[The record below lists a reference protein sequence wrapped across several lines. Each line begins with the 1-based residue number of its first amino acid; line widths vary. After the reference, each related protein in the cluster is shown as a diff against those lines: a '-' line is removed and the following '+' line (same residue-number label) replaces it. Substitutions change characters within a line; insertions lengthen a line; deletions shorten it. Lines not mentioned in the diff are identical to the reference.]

1 MRYLTLEEVLRLHR
15 LLIEQSGGSSGL
27 RDRNALESA
36 VAQPRMTFGGED
48 LYPTLI
54 DKASALGFT
63 LILGHPF
70 VDGNKRVGH
79 AAMATMLV
87 LNGWEIEASVDEQEE
102 IILRLAAGELDREP
116 FTQWLRSHVRL
127 RS

>member
-1 MRYLTLEEVLRLHR
+1 
-15 LLIEQSGGSSGL
+15 
-27 RDRNALESA
+27 
-36 VAQPRMTFGGED
+36 MTFGGED

-87 LNGWEIEASVDEQEE
+87 LNGWEIDASVDEQEAL
-102 IILRLAAGELDREP
+102 ILRLAAGELDREP
-116 FTQWLRSHVRL
+116 FTQWLRSHVCL